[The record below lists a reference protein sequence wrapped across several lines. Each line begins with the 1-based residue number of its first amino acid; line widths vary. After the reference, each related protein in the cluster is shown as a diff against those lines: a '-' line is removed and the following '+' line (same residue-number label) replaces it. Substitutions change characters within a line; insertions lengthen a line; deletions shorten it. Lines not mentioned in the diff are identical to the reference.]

1 MDQRFLSG
9 INDWLSNRKNPLKYM
24 VQTCWNMI
32 FQEVYEMD
40 LSNQAAYEEKY
51 SVTKAGR
58 IFSKEE
64 KVETLIP
71 GFFKIRC
78 KTGALPL

>member
-1 MDQRFLSG
+1 
-9 INDWLSNRKNPLKYM
+9 
-24 VQTCWNMI
+24 MI

-64 KVETLIP
+64 RVETLIP